1 MFSVCALGGLR
12 GFRRRNTGEEKKA
25 FHPNT
30 RLSHGSLRDVELRSQ
45 SEWRLVSEI
54 NTEVL
59 SQKNTVV
66 FSLTNKKK
74 KKDPETAKEERR
86 MLFV

>member
-1 MFSVCALGGLR
+1 MFSVCVFGGLR

-45 SEWRLVSEI
+45 SEWRLVSEM
-54 NTEVL
+54 NAEVL
-59 SQKNTVV
+59 SQKNSERV
-66 FSLTNKKK
+66 FSLTEKKK
-74 KKDPETAKEERR
+74 LDPETAKRDSPG
-86 MLFV
+86 L